1 MLSHVQSPT
10 SYALLPQGRWTGRGI
25 EKNIFLGGVGMAI
38 KFTPDVGTI
47 LLCDFGNVIEP
58 EMCKKRP
65 VVVLSSVSPWLCIV
79 VPLST
84 TDPEEQMPWHCLVNT
99 PKTLPY
105 PYDSKVH
112 WLKHVSSPQFLRIA
126 LTPAT
131 TSPIL
136 RLSAPTII
144 GVA

>member
-1 MLSHVQSPT
+1 
-10 SYALLPQGRWTGRGI
+10 
-25 EKNIFLGGVGMAI
+25 MAI

-105 PYDSKVH
+105 PYNSKVH
-112 WLKHVSSPQFLRIA
+112 WLKGDMVNTVSFDR
-126 LTPAT
+126 LTMPHKGKDRDGHRLYVK
-131 TSPIL
+131 I
-136 RLSAPTII
+136 RLSEEEMGEVKSCVLAAISPNCLDT
-144 GVA
+144 GDD